1 MPFFSLHTQA
11 KVRAYKLSKKEM
23 FLDFSHSFH
32 QTILCQEKESRLIH
46 TVSGVGQFYSKMEG
60 EVLGYTILKEIETLK

>member
-11 KVRAYKLSKKEM
+11 KVKEYKLSKKEM
-23 FLDFSHSFH
+23 FLDFSHSF
-32 QTILCQEKESRLIH
+32 LEKQSRLIY
-46 TVSGVGQFYSKMEG
+46 TVSVGQFYSEMGG